1 LNASVQLEPALIRL
15 TAQKGIIST
24 VPLRRLVHVDSHT
37 VSDTH
42 YRTVFCVSP
51 DHPCLPGH
59 FPGHPLVP
67 GVLVLEHVARALRDW
82 RNQRL
87 ARVREVKFLAPLH
100 PREVAELELTSR
112 SGQVRFEMRCDGKV
126 LARGAIEGEA

>member
-1 LNASVQLEPALIRL
+1 VNSR
-15 TAQKGIIST
+15 
-24 VPLRRLVHVDSHT
+24 T
-37 VSDTH
+37 VSDAH

-82 RNQRL
+82 RHQRL

-100 PREVAELELTSR
+100 PQEMVELELTGH
-112 SGQVRFEMRCDGKV
+112 SGQIRFEMRRDGKV
-126 LARGAIEGEA
+126 LARGAVEGEA